1 MKEKSIHLM
10 TAVVRYFDSAL
21 IYYNRNFFGNS
32 PFSLKLMAGN
42 LLRTIGDGT
51 NVYDEGKQQLYLAI
65 QEYDQAVFDLTV
77 IVVAGS
83 VQFNKTC

>member
-1 MKEKSIHLM
+1 
-10 TAVVRYFDSAL
+10 
-21 IYYNRNFFGNS
+21 
-32 PFSLKLMAGN
+32 MAGN

-65 QEYDQAVFDLTV
+65 QEYDQAVFDLTA

-83 VQFNKTC
+83 VQTQQNILSSRAQISARRQP